1 VIEAGACGVWAE
13 LTARLRPFVARRV
26 APADAEDVLQEV
38 FLRVQTNLVH
48 LRDAER
54 FGPWVY
60 QVARSTIIDHHRASS
75 RHALPR
81 GPEVPAS
88 IGDQAAPADAE
99 DAEAEVCRCIAPFV
113 AQLPSPYREA
123 ITLTELEGL
132 SQKEAALLV
141 GASPSAM
148 KSRVQRGRERLRA
161 MFLACCEIALDPRG
175 RVITCTPKPARPA
188 TCAKPHPDGRR
199 EDVGEGGVEAYS
211 QVGQLG

>member
-26 APADAEDVLQEV
+26 APADADDVLQEV
-38 FLRVQTNLVH
+38 FLRVQTNLTH

-60 QVARSTIIDHHRASS
+60 QVARSAIIDHHRAAA
-75 RHALPR
+75 RHILPR
-81 GPEVPAS
+81 GPEGPEPVEE
-88 IGDQAAPADAE
+88 QAAPADAE
-99 DAEAEVCRCIAPFV
+99 GDAEAEVCRCIAPFV
-113 AQLPSPYREA
+113 ARLPSPYREA

-132 SQKEAALLV
+132 GQREAALLV
-141 GASPSAM
+141 GVSPSAM

-175 RVITCTPKPARPA
+175 RVIDCTPKPAGLDPRRPA
-188 TCAKPHPDGRR
+188 PPAIR
-199 EDVGEGGVEAYS
+199 A
-211 QVGQLG
+211 